1 MNLTDLKIYGAV
13 LKLMR
18 YGADVN
24 VELISDIS
32 GLSKSTVYRKIR
44 NWYLIENKIRRKEI
58 NNEKK
63 RSKDT
68 R

>member
-32 GLSKSTVYRKIR
+32 GLSKSTIYRKIR
-44 NWYLIENKIRRKEI
+44 NWYLIENKIKRKEL

-63 RSKDT
+63 
-68 R
+68 